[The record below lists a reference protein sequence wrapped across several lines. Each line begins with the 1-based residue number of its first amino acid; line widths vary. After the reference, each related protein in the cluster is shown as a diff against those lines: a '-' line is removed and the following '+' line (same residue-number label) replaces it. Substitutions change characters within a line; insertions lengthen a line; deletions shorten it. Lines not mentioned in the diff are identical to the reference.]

1 MNIIIKDNIS
11 RITQYSYLKNEVK
24 IKNLKK
30 MKDLE
35 YHSLKP
41 MPYLTSTM
49 FTQKKASLL
58 LALRTRTVRG
68 IRSDFGKMYPN
79 QTCPLEGCTHL
90 DTLASL
96 LTCPV
101 LRSQSRHLLNNNNVQ
116 YEDVFAADLE
126 RQRAVVEVFDR
137 LLEVREEMLTP
148 PVA

>member
-30 MKDLE
+30 MKELE

-58 LALRTRTVRG
+58 LALRTRTIWG
-68 IRSDFGKMYPN
+68 IRSDFGKMYTN

-96 LTCPV
+96 LTCLV
-101 LRSQSRHLLNNNNVQ
+101 LRSQSRQLLNNN
-116 YEDVFAADLE
+116 DLE

-137 LLEVREEMLTP
+137 LLEVREDMLTP